1 MLIFLIAWTAAF
13 ASAYDFERLARD
25 AAAEKTVFR
34 ANAVIGVALAF
45 MKDYA
50 VDTFPVMMALGIALA
65 LILDGKEHAR
75 MVITRWLEKKAD
87 EEQYNLGRLDGRAE
101 GRTEG
106 IAEGVEVGKAEG
118 VEVGKAEGLGIG
130 RAEGRAEA
138 GREWQAYYER
148 KERARKNGEPFDED
162 PPA

>member
-25 AAAEKTVFR
+25 AAAEKTVFK
-34 ANAVIGVALAF
+34 ANSVVGVALAF

-65 LILDGKEHAR
+65 LILDGKEHAQ

-106 IAEGVEVGKAEG
+106 IAEG